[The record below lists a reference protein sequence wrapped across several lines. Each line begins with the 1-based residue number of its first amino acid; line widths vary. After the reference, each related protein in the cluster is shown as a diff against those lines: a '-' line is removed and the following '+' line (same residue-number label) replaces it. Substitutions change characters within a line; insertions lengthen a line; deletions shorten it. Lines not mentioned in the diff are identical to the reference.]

1 MKHKHLYTF
10 LLSGLLMLGG
20 FDAMAQSTSMTD
32 QQVLDYVVTAL
43 KAGKDQRTIAL
54 ELARRG
60 VTEEQAYRVKKLYEE
75 SAAEGTLDAESSDAS
90 SKKTSRRRVSY
101 ADESTYVGNDYD
113 IEGSSSSRSR
123 TSSRRTRTGSS
134 TYRSTTSRSATTRNT
149 RAQNR
154 IGSSSTTSRMTTG
167 TTGSNTTGI
176 NTYNGGYVNAGTNT
190 GNRIT
195 TTDELDSQTG
205 DQLAETFW
213 GEEDMM
219 MLPPE
224 EEELPVFGRNIFDS
238 EELTFEPSMNLATP
252 KNYVLGAGDEVIID
266 IWGDNETTIREEIS
280 PDGTINVESLGI
292 VSLSGKTIAEA
303 KRYLRRQL
311 ARIYAGIDQA
321 DGVNDMELSLGQTR
335 TIQVHVMG
343 EVKYPGSFS
352 LSAFATVFHAL
363 YSAGGVSDIGSL
375 RKIMLNRG
383 GRTVATL
390 DVYDFIM
397 NGKSKGDVTLEEGD
411 VIVVPAYEQLVEL
424 TGTVKRPMRYEMKNG
439 ETVKDLFAYAGG
451 LSNKAYT
458 RSIRIQRQNGNENEI
473 CTVRK
478 DQFGTFPTMD
488 GDAIEIEP
496 ILERYTNKLEIKGAV
511 YRPGLYQLGAVNTV
525 KQLIVAADGLTGDA
539 FTNRAVLQRENEDLT
554 RSIVSVDVKDIM
566 NGTVS
571 DIVLQKNDILYIP
584 SHYDLNDMGTVTIH
598 GEVARPGDY
607 MYAKNMTIEDLII
620 QAGGLLESASTQ
632 RVDVSRRLKDPK
644 SEEESARVSETFRF
658 AIKDGFIIEG
668 DPTFTLSPY
677 DEVYIRQSPIY
688 RKQTNVMVTGEVL
701 FPGEYALTHKSQ
713 RLSEII
719 EQAGGV
725 TSFGFVKG
733 ARLTRL
739 MNEEEKERQKSVIKM
754 SRNSKDSISEAML
767 DISNTY
773 SVGIDLEKALKHPG
787 TEADVVLREGDII
800 EVPEYTNTVKISGA
814 VMHPNTVSYVDNKS
828 VDYYIEQAGGFGNRA
843 KKRRAYVVCMNGQV
857 KRARR
862 HSKNAVEPGCE
873 LIIPMKEES
882 NWNVQQTMSVATASA
897 SLATMVASIA
907 NILK

>member
-1 MKHKHLYTF
+1 MKYRRLYT
-10 LLSGLLMLGG
+10 LLLGGLLMLGG
-20 FDAMAQSTSMTD
+20 LDVLAQGSTMTD

-75 SAAEGTLDAESSDAS
+75 SSEAGTLGANEAAS
-90 SKKTSRRRVSY
+90 TKQTSRRRVSY
-101 ADESTYVGNDYD
+101 SDESTYMGRDFDFEGNAN
-113 IEGSSSSRSR
+113 SRSR
-123 TSSRRTRTGSS
+123 TSTRRSGTSTSTTRTSS
-134 TYRSTTSRSATTRNT
+134 SRST

-154 IGSSSTTSRMTTG
+154 VGSRSTTNRSTSTTG
-167 TTGSNTTGI
+167 VTGATTYDGGFVNTGR
-176 NTYNGGYVNAGTNT
+176 NT
-190 GNRIT
+190 GNRLT
-195 TTDELDSQTG
+195 TAEELESQTG

-213 GEEDMM
+213 GEDEM
-219 MLPPE
+219 MLPVE

-266 IWGDNETTIREEIS
+266 IWGDNAATIREEIS
-280 PDGTINVESLGI
+280 PDGTISIESLGL
-292 VSLSGKTIAEA
+292 VNLSGKTISEA

-311 ARIYAGIDQA
+311 SRIYAGLDQA
-321 DGVNDMELSLGQTR
+321 DGVNDMELSLGQSR

-343 EVKYPGSFS
+343 EVKYPGSYS

-383 GRTVATL
+383 GRNVAVL

-397 NGKSKGDVTLEEGD
+397 NGRSKGDVTLEEGD

-424 TGTVKRPMRYEMKNG
+424 TGTVKRSMRYEMKNG

-496 ILERYTNKLEIKGAV
+496 ILERYSNRIEIKGAV
-511 YRPGLYQLGAVNTV
+511 YRPGPYQLGTINTV
-525 KQLIVAADGLTGDA
+525 KQLIIAADGLTGDA

-554 RSIVSVDVKDIM
+554 RSVLSVDVKDIM
-566 NGTVS
+566 NGTIS

-607 MYAKNMTIEDLII
+607 LYAKNMTIEDLII

-644 SEEESARVSETFRF
+644 SEAESARVSETFRF
-658 AIKDGFIIEG
+658 AIKDGFIIDG

-677 DEVYIRQSPIY
+677 DEVYIRQSPVY

-733 ARLTRL
+733 ARLTRM
-739 MNEEEKERQKSVIKM
+739 MNDEEKERQKSVKM
-754 SRNSKDSISEAML
+754 SQNSKDSISEAML

-773 SVGIDLEKALKHPG
+773 SVGIDLEKAIKNPG
-787 TEADVVLREGDII
+787 SQADVVLREGDII

-814 VMHPNTVSYVDNKS
+814 VMHPNTVSYVDNKP
-828 VDYYIEQAGGFGNRA
+828 VKYYIEQAGGFGNRA

-862 HSKNAVEPGCE
+862 NSTHAVEPGCE
-873 LIIPMKEES
+873 LIIPMKEQS
-882 NWNVQQTMSVATASA
+882 NWNIQQTMSVATASA

>member
-1 MKHKHLYTF
+1 MKYRRLYT
-10 LLSGLLMLGG
+10 LLLGGLLMLGG
-20 FDAMAQSTSMTD
+20 LDVLAQGSTMTD

-75 SAAEGTLDAESSDAS
+75 SSEAGTLGTNEAATT
-90 SKKTSRRRVSY
+90 KQTSRRRVSY
-101 ADESTYVGNDYD
+101 TDESTYMGRDFDFEGNAN
-113 IEGSSSSRSR
+113 SRSR
-123 TSSRRTRTGSS
+123 TSTRRSGTSTSTNRTS
-134 TYRSTTSRSATTRNT
+134 TSRST

-154 IGSSSTTSRMTTG
+154 VGSRSTNNRTSTTTG
-167 TTGSNTTGI
+167 VTGAS
-176 NTYNGGYVNAGTNT
+176 TYDGGYVNTGRNT
-190 GNRIT
+190 GNRLT
-195 TTDELDSQTG
+195 TTEELESQTG

-213 GEEDMM
+213 GEEEM
-219 MLPPE
+219 MLPIEE

-266 IWGDNETTIREEIS
+266 IWGDNAATIREEIS
-280 PDGTINVESLGI
+280 PDGTISIESLGL
-292 VSLSGKTIAEA
+292 VNLSGKTISEA

-311 ARIYAGIDQA
+311 SRIYAGLDQA
-321 DGVNDMELSLGQTR
+321 DGVNDMELSLGQSR

-343 EVKYPGSFS
+343 EVKYPGSYS

-363 YSAGGVSDIGSL
+363 YSAGGVSNIGSL

-383 GRTVATL
+383 GRNVAVL

-397 NGKSKGDVTLEEGD
+397 NGRSKGDVTLEEGD

-496 ILERYTNKLEIKGAV
+496 ILERYSNRVEIKGAV
-511 YRPGLYQLGAVNTV
+511 YRPGPYQLGAINTV
-525 KQLIVAADGLTGDA
+525 KQLIIAADGLTGDA

-554 RSIVSVDVKDIM
+554 RSVLSVDVKDIM
-566 NGTVS
+566 NGTIS

-607 MYAKNMTIEDLII
+607 LYAKNMTIEDLII

-644 SEEESARVSETFRF
+644 SEAETARVSETFRF
-658 AIKDGFIIEG
+658 AIKDGFIIDG

-677 DEVYIRQSPIY
+677 DEVYIRQSPVY

-719 EQAGGV
+719 EQAGGI

-733 ARLTRL
+733 ARLTRM
-739 MNEEEKERQKSVIKM
+739 MNDEEKERQKSVIKM
-754 SRNSKDSISEAML
+754 SQNSKDSISEAML

-773 SVGIDLEKALKHPG
+773 SVGIDLEKAIKNPG
-787 TEADVVLREGDII
+787 SQADVVLREGDII

-814 VMHPNTVSYVDNKS
+814 VMHPNTVSYVDKKP
-828 VDYYIEQAGGFGNRA
+828 VKYYIEQAGGFGNRA

-862 HSKNAVEPGCE
+862 NSTHAVEPGCE
-873 LIIPMKEES
+873 LIIPMKEQS

>member
-1 MKHKHLYTF
+1 
-10 LLSGLLMLGG
+10 MLGG
-20 FDAMAQSTSMTD
+20 FNAMAQGSSMTD

-75 SAAEGTLDAESSDAS
+75 SAAEGTLGNNDGESS

-101 ADESTYVGNDYD
+101 ADESTYVGNDFD

-123 TSSRRTRTGSS
+123 TSSRRSRTG
-134 TYRSTTSRSATTRNT
+134 TTSRSTSSRNS

-154 IGSSSTTSRMTTG
+154 IGNSSTSSRSTTG
-167 TTGSNTTGI
+167 AAGMGSTGATT
-176 NTYNGGYVNAGTNT
+176 YEGGYVNTGRNS
-190 GNRIT
+190 GNRLT
-195 TTDELDSQTG
+195 TSEELESQTG

-219 MLPPE
+219 MPTE
-224 EEELPVFGRNIFDS
+224 DEELPVFGRNIFDS

-280 PDGTINVESLGI
+280 PDGTINIESLGI
-292 VSLSGKTIAEA
+292 VSLSGKTISEA

-321 DGVNDMELSLGQTR
+321 DGVNDMELSLGQSR

-375 RKIMLNRG
+375 RKIMLNRSG
-383 GRTVATL
+383 HTVATL
-390 DVYDFIM
+390 DVYEFIM
-397 NGKSKGDVTLEEGD
+397 HGRSKGDVTLEEGD

-511 YRPGLYQLGAVNTV
+511 YRPGMYQLGAVNTV
-525 KQLIVAADGLTGDA
+525 KQLIIAADGLTGDA

-566 NGTVS
+566 NGTIS

-644 SEEESARVSETFRF
+644 SEEESARVSECFRF
-658 AIKDGFIIEG
+658 SIKDGFIIEG
-668 DPTFTLSPY
+668 DPSFTLSPY

-688 RKQTNVMVTGEVL
+688 RKQTNVMITGEVL

-719 EQAGGV
+719 NQAGGV

-733 ARLTRL
+733 ARLTRM

-814 VMHPNTVSYVDNKS
+814 VMHPNTVSYVANKPVS
-828 VDYYIEQAGGFGNRA
+828 YYIEQAGGFGNRA

-873 LIIPMKEES
+873 LIIPMKDES
-882 NWNVQQTMSVATASA
+882 NWNIQQTMSVATASA

>member
-1 MKHKHLYTF
+1 MKYRRLYT
-10 LLSGLLMLGG
+10 LLLGGLLMLGG
-20 FDAMAQSTSMTD
+20 LDVLAQGSTMTD

-60 VTEEQAYRVKKLYEE
+60 VTEEQAYRVKRLYEE
-75 SAAEGTLDAESSDAS
+75 SSEAGTLGANEAAS
-90 SKKTSRRRVSY
+90 TKQTSRRRVSY
-101 ADESTYVGNDYD
+101 SDESTYMGRDFDFEGNAN
-113 IEGSSSSRSR
+113 SRSR
-123 TSSRRTRTGSS
+123 TSTRRSGTSTSTTRTS
-134 TYRSTTSRSATTRNT
+134 TSRST

-154 IGSSSTTSRMTTG
+154 VGSRTTTSRSSSTSGVTG
-167 TTGSNTTGI
+167 AATYDGGFVNTGR
-176 NTYNGGYVNAGTNT
+176 NT
-190 GNRIT
+190 GNRLT
-195 TTDELDSQTG
+195 TTEELESQTG

-213 GEEDMM
+213 GEDEM
-219 MLPPE
+219 MLPVE

-266 IWGDNETTIREEIS
+266 IWGDNATTIREEIS
-280 PDGTINVESLGI
+280 PDGTISIESLGL
-292 VSLSGKTIAEA
+292 VNLSGKTISEA

-311 ARIYAGIDQA
+311 SRIYAGLDQA
-321 DGVNDMELSLGQTR
+321 DGVNDMELSLGQSR

-343 EVKYPGSFS
+343 EVKYPGSYS

-383 GRTVATL
+383 GHNVAVL

-397 NGKSKGDVTLEEGD
+397 NGRSKGDVTLEEGD

-496 ILERYTNKLEIKGAV
+496 ILERYSNRIEIKGAV
-511 YRPGLYQLGAVNTV
+511 YRPGPYQLGTINTV
-525 KQLIVAADGLTGDA
+525 KQLIIAADGLTGDA

-554 RSIVSVDVKDIM
+554 RSVLSVDVKDIM
-566 NGTVS
+566 DGTIS

-607 MYAKNMTIEDLII
+607 LYAKNMTIEDLII

-644 SEEESARVSETFRF
+644 SEAESARVSETFRF
-658 AIKDGFIIEG
+658 AIKDGFIIDG

-677 DEVYIRQSPIY
+677 DEVYIRQSPVY

-733 ARLTRL
+733 ARLTRM

-787 TEADVVLREGDII
+787 SQADVVLREGDII

-814 VMHPNTVSYVDNKS
+814 VMHPNTVSYVENKP
-828 VDYYIEQAGGFGNRA
+828 VKYYIEQAGGFGNRA

-862 HSKNAVEPGCE
+862 NSRNAVEPGCE
-873 LIIPMKEES
+873 LVIPMKDQS
-882 NWNVQQTMSVATASA
+882 TWNVQQTMSLATASA

>member
-1 MKHKHLYTF
+1 MKYRRLYT
-10 LLSGLLMLGG
+10 LLLGGLLMLGG
-20 FDAMAQSTSMTD
+20 LDVLAQGSTMTD

-60 VTEEQAYRVKKLYEE
+60 VTEEQAYRVKRLYEE
-75 SAAEGTLDAESSDAS
+75 SSEAGTLGANEAAS
-90 SKKTSRRRVSY
+90 TKQTSRRRVSY
-101 ADESTYVGNDYD
+101 SDESTYMGRDFDFEGNAN
-113 IEGSSSSRSR
+113 SRSR
-123 TSSRRTRTGSS
+123 TSTRRSGTSTSTTRTSS
-134 TYRSTTSRSATTRNT
+134 SRST

-154 IGSSSTTSRMTTG
+154 VGSRSTTNRSTSTTG
-167 TTGSNTTGI
+167 VTGAATYDGGFVNTGR
-176 NTYNGGYVNAGTNT
+176 NT
-190 GNRIT
+190 GNRLT
-195 TTDELDSQTG
+195 TTEELESQTG

-213 GEEDMM
+213 GEDEM
-219 MLPPE
+219 MLPVE

-266 IWGDNETTIREEIS
+266 IWGDNAATIREEIS
-280 PDGTINVESLGI
+280 PDGTISIESLGL
-292 VSLSGKTIAEA
+292 VNLSGKTISEA

-311 ARIYAGIDQA
+311 SRIYAGLDQA
-321 DGVNDMELSLGQTR
+321 DGVNDMELSLGQSR

-343 EVKYPGSFS
+343 EVKYPGSYS

-383 GRTVATL
+383 GHNVAVL

-397 NGKSKGDVTLEEGD
+397 NGRSKGDVTLEEGD

-496 ILERYTNKLEIKGAV
+496 ILERYSNRVEIKGAV
-511 YRPGLYQLGAVNTV
+511 YRPGPYQLGTINTV
-525 KQLIVAADGLTGDA
+525 KQLIIAADGLTGDA

-554 RSIVSVDVKDIM
+554 RSVLSVDVKDIM
-566 NGTVS
+566 NGTIS

-607 MYAKNMTIEDLII
+607 LYAKNMTIEDLII

-644 SEEESARVSETFRF
+644 SEAESARVSETFRF
-658 AIKDGFIIEG
+658 AIKDGFIIDG

-677 DEVYIRQSPIY
+677 DEVYIRQSPVY

-733 ARLTRL
+733 ARLTRM

-754 SRNSKDSISEAML
+754 SQNSKDSISEAML

-773 SVGIDLEKALKHPG
+773 SVGIDLEKAIKNPG
-787 TEADVVLREGDII
+787 SQADVVLREGDII

-814 VMHPNTVSYVDNKS
+814 VMHPNTVSYVDNKP
-828 VDYYIEQAGGFGNRA
+828 VKYYIEQAGGFGNRA

-862 HSKNAVEPGCE
+862 NSTHAVEPGCE
-873 LIIPMKEES
+873 LIIPMKEQS
-882 NWNVQQTMSVATASA
+882 NWNIQQTMSVATASA

>member
-1 MKHKHLYTF
+1 
-10 LLSGLLMLGG
+10 MLGG
-20 FDAMAQSTSMTD
+20 LDVLAQGSTMTD
-32 QQVLDYVVTAL
+32 QQVLDYVVTSL

-60 VTEEQAYRVKKLYEE
+60 VTEEQAYRVKRLYEE
-75 SAAEGTLDAESSDAS
+75 SSEAGTLGASEAS
-90 SKKTSRRRVSY
+90 STKQTSRRRVSY
-101 ADESTYVGNDYD
+101 SDESTYMGRDFDFNGNAN
-113 IEGSSSSRSR
+113 SRSR
-123 TSSRRTRTGSS
+123 TSAKQGASGTAATRG
-134 TYRSTTSRSATTRNT
+134 SATRSS

-154 IGSSSTTSRMTTG
+154 IGTRATSGKSATG
-167 TTGSNTTGI
+167 TGATEATT
-176 NTYNGGYVNAGTNT
+176 YDGGYVNTGRNT
-190 GNRIT
+190 GNRLT
-195 TTDELDSQTG
+195 TTEELESQTG

-213 GEEDMM
+213 GEDVMMQPIED
-219 MLPPE
+219 
-224 EEELPVFGRNIFDS
+224 EELPVFGRNIFDS

-266 IWGDNETTIREEIS
+266 IWGDNAATIREEIS
-280 PDGTINVESLGI
+280 PDGTISVENLGL
-292 VSLSGKTIAEA
+292 VNLSGKTITEA
-303 KRYLRRQL
+303 KRYLRHQL
-311 ARIYAGIDQA
+311 SRIYAGLDQP

-343 EVKYPGSFS
+343 EVKYPGSYS

-375 RKIMLNRG
+375 RKIMLNRNG
-383 GRTVATL
+383 HNVATL

-397 NGKSKGDVTLEEGD
+397 HGRSKGDVTLDEGD

-458 RSIRIQRQNGNENEI
+458 RSIRILRQNGNENEI

-496 ILERYTNKLEIKGAV
+496 ILERYTNRIEIKGAV

-525 KQLIVAADGLTGDA
+525 KQLIIAADGLTGDA

-571 DIVLQKNDILYIP
+571 DIALQKNDVLYIP

-607 MYAKNMTIEDLII
+607 LYARNMTIEDLII

-644 SEEESARVSETFRF
+644 SEAESARVSETFRF
-658 AIKDGFIIEG
+658 AIKDGFIIDG

-677 DEVYIRQSPIY
+677 DEVYIRQSPVY
-688 RKQTNVMVTGEVL
+688 RKQTNVMITGEVL

-725 TSFGFVKG
+725 TSFGFIKG
-733 ARLTRL
+733 ARLTRI
-739 MNEEEKERQKSVIKM
+739 MNDEEKERQKSVIKM
-754 SRNSKDSISEAML
+754 SRNTKDSISEAML

-787 TEADVVLREGDII
+787 SQADVVLRKGDII

-814 VMHPNTVSYVDNKS
+814 VMHPNTVSYVDNKP
-828 VDYYIEQAGGFGNRA
+828 VKYYIEQAGGFGNRA

-862 HSKNAVEPGCE
+862 NSRNAVEPGCE
-873 LIIPMKEES
+873 LVIPMKDQS
-882 NWNVQQTMSVATASA
+882 TWNVQQTMSLATASA

>member
-1 MKHKHLYTF
+1 M
-10 LLSGLLMLGG
+10 MLCG
-20 FDAMAQSTSMTD
+20 FVAQAQSSMTD

-43 KAGKDQRTIAL
+43 KAGKDQRSIAL

-75 SAAEGTLDAESSDAS
+75 ANQSGTMKAGDAS
-90 SKKTSRRRVSY
+90 ANSKQTTRRRVSY
-101 ADESTYVGNDYD
+101 ADESTYVGNDFN
-113 IEGSSSSRSR
+113 IESSANSRSR
-123 TSSRRTRTGSS
+123 STARRAGANSSQSRMAGS
-134 TYRSTTSRSATTRNT
+134 TSRSN

-154 IGSSSTTSRMTTG
+154 IGNSRNGRDANSSLA
-167 TTGSNTTGI
+167 GSNT
-176 NTYNGGYVNAGTNT
+176 YDGGYVNTGHNT
-190 GNRIT
+190 GNRLIT
-195 TTDELDSQTG
+195 TEELESQSS

-213 GEEDMM
+213 GEDELMM
-219 MLPPE
+219 QPMDD
-224 EEELPVFGRNIFDS
+224 EELPVFGRNIFDS

-266 IWGDNETTIREEIS
+266 IWGDNEATIRQEIS
-280 PDGTINVESLGI
+280 PDGTISIESLGL
-292 VSLSGKTIAEA
+292 VTLSGKTIAEA
-303 KRYLRRQL
+303 KRYLRHQL

-343 EVKYPGSFS
+343 EVKYPGSYS

-375 RKIMLNRG
+375 RKIMLNRNG
-383 GRTVATL
+383 HNVATL

-397 NGKSKGDVTLEEGD
+397 HGRSKGDVTLDEGD

-458 RSIRIQRQNGNENEI
+458 RSIRIHRQNGNENEI

-478 DQFGTFPTMD
+478 DQFDTTPTMD

-496 ILERYTNKLEIKGAV
+496 ILERYTNRIEVKGAV
-511 YRPGLYQLGAVNTV
+511 YRPGMYQLGAINTV
-525 KQLIVAADGLTGDA
+525 KQLIIAADGLTGDA
-539 FTNRAVLQRENEDLT
+539 FTNRAVLQRENQDLS
-554 RSIVSVDVKDIM
+554 RSVLSVDVKDIM
-566 NGTVS
+566 DGTIS
-571 DIVLQKNDILYIP
+571 DIVLQNNDILYIP
-584 SHYDLNDMGTVTIH
+584 SHFDLNDMGTVTIH

-620 QAGGLLESASTQ
+620 QAGGLLESATTQ

-658 AIKDGFIIEG
+658 QIKDGFIIEG

-688 RKQTNVMVTGEVL
+688 RKQTNVSVRGEVL

-713 RLSEII
+713 RISEII
-719 EQAGGV
+719 EQAGGI
-725 TSFGFVKG
+725 TSFGFTKG
-733 ARLTRL
+733 ARLTRT

-754 SRNSKDSISEAML
+754 SHNSKDSISEAML
-767 DISNTY
+767 DLSNTY
-773 SVGIDLEKALKHPG
+773 SVGIDLEKALKNPG
-787 TEADVVLREGDII
+787 SQADIVLREGDVI

-814 VMHPNTVSYVDNKS
+814 VMHPNTVSYVENKP
-828 VDYYIEQAGGFGNRA
+828 VKYYIEQAGGFGNRA

-862 HSKNAVEPGCE
+862 NSRNAVEPGCE
-873 LIIPMKEES
+873 LIIPMKDQS
-882 NWNVQQTMSVATASA
+882 QWNVQQTMSLATASA

>member
-1 MKHKHLYTF
+1 
-10 LLSGLLMLGG
+10 
-20 FDAMAQSTSMTD
+20 MTD

-60 VTEEQAYRVKKLYEE
+60 VTEEQAYRVKRLYEE
-75 SAAEGTLDAESSDAS
+75 SSEAGTLGANEAAS
-90 SKKTSRRRVSY
+90 TKQTSRRRVSY
-101 ADESTYVGNDYD
+101 SDESTYMGRDFDFEGNAN
-113 IEGSSSSRSR
+113 SRSR
-123 TSSRRTRTGSS
+123 TSTRRSGTSTSTTRTS
-134 TYRSTTSRSATTRNT
+134 TSRST

-154 IGSSSTTSRMTTG
+154 VGSRSTTNRSTSTTGVTG
-167 TTGSNTTGI
+167 TTTYDGGFVNTGR
-176 NTYNGGYVNAGTNT
+176 NT
-190 GNRIT
+190 GNRLT
-195 TTDELDSQTG
+195 TAEELESQTG

-213 GEEDMM
+213 GEDEM
-219 MLPPE
+219 MLPVE

-266 IWGDNETTIREEIS
+266 IWGDNAATIREEIS
-280 PDGTINVESLGI
+280 PDGTINIESLGL
-292 VSLSGKTIAEA
+292 VNLSGKTISEA

-311 ARIYAGIDQA
+311 SRIYAGLDQA
-321 DGVNDMELSLGQTR
+321 DGVNDMELSLGQSR

-343 EVKYPGSFS
+343 EVKYPGSYS

-383 GRTVATL
+383 GHNVAVL

-397 NGKSKGDVTLEEGD
+397 NGRSKGDVTLEEGD

-496 ILERYTNKLEIKGAV
+496 ILERYSNRVEIKGAV
-511 YRPGLYQLGAVNTV
+511 YRPGPYQLGAINTV
-525 KQLIVAADGLTGDA
+525 KQLIIAADGLTGDA

-554 RSIVSVDVKDIM
+554 RSVLSVDVKDIM
-566 NGTVS
+566 NGTIS

-607 MYAKNMTIEDLII
+607 LYAKNMTIEDLII

-644 SEEESARVSETFRF
+644 SEAESARVSETFRF
-658 AIKDGFIIEG
+658 AIKDGFIIDG

-677 DEVYIRQSPIY
+677 DEVYIRQSPVY

-733 ARLTRL
+733 ARLTRM
-739 MNEEEKERQKSVIKM
+739 MNDEEKERQKSVIKM
-754 SRNSKDSISEAML
+754 SQNSKDSISEAML
-767 DISNTY
+767 DISKRPSRILVHKPMWFCAKVT
-773 SVGIDLEKALKHPG
+773 SLKC
-787 TEADVVLREGDII
+787 L
-800 EVPEYTNTVKISGA
+800 N
-814 VMHPNTVSYVDNKS
+814 
-828 VDYYIEQAGGFGNRA
+828 
-843 KKRRAYVVCMNGQV
+843 
-857 KRARR
+857 
-862 HSKNAVEPGCE
+862 
-873 LIIPMKEES
+873 IP
-882 NWNVQQTMSVATASA
+882 
-897 SLATMVASIA
+897 IR
-907 NILK
+907 

>member
-1 MKHKHLYTF
+1 
-10 LLSGLLMLGG
+10 MLGG
-20 FDAMAQSTSMTD
+20 LDVLAQGSTMTD

-75 SAAEGTLDAESSDAS
+75 SSEAGTLGSNEAATT
-90 SKKTSRRRVSY
+90 KQTSRRRVSY
-101 ADESTYVGNDYD
+101 SDESTYMGRDFD
-113 IEGSSSSRSR
+113 FEGSANSRSR
-123 TSSRRTRTGSS
+123 TSTRRSSTGTTSTRT
-134 TYRSTTSRSATTRNT
+134 STTRST

-154 IGSSSTTSRMTTG
+154 VGSRTSTTSKTSSTTGSTG
-167 TTGSNTTGI
+167 TT
-176 NTYNGGYVNAGTNT
+176 TYDGGYVNTGRNT
-190 GNRIT
+190 GNRLT
-195 TTDELDSQTG
+195 TTEELDSRTG

-213 GEEDMM
+213 GEEEM
-219 MLPPE
+219 MLPIEEE

-252 KNYVLGAGDEVIID
+252 RNYVLGAGDEVIID
-266 IWGDNETTIREEIS
+266 IWGDNAATIREEIS
-280 PDGTINVESLGI
+280 PDGTINIESLGL
-292 VSLSGKTIAEA
+292 VNLSGKTISEA

-311 ARIYAGIDQA
+311 SRIYAGLDQA
-321 DGVNDMELSLGQTR
+321 DGVNDMELSLGQSR

-343 EVKYPGSFS
+343 EVKYPGSYT

-383 GRTVATL
+383 GHNVAVL

-397 NGKSKGDVTLEEGD
+397 NGRSKGDVTLEEGD

-496 ILERYTNKLEIKGAV
+496 ILERYSNRIEIKGAV
-511 YRPGLYQLGAVNTV
+511 YRPGSYQLGAINTI
-525 KQLIVAADGLTGDA
+525 KQLIIAADGLTGDA

-554 RSIVSVDVKDIM
+554 RSVLSVDVKDIM
-566 NGTVS
+566 NGTIS

-607 MYAKNMTIEDLII
+607 LYAKNMTIEDLII

-644 SEEESARVSETFRF
+644 SEAESARVSETFRF
-658 AIKDGFIIEG
+658 AIKDGFIIDG

-677 DEVYIRQSPIY
+677 DEVYIRQSPVY

-733 ARLTRL
+733 ARLTRM

-754 SRNSKDSISEAML
+754 SQNSKDSISEAML

-773 SVGIDLEKALKHPG
+773 SVGIDLEKAIKNPG
-787 TEADVVLREGDII
+787 SQADVVLREGDII

-814 VMHPNTVSYVDNKS
+814 VMHPNTVSYVDNKP
-828 VDYYIEQAGGFGNRA
+828 VKYYIEQAGGFGNRA

-862 HSKNAVEPGCE
+862 NSTHAVEPGCE
-873 LIIPMKEES
+873 LIIPMKEQS
-882 NWNVQQTMSVATASA
+882 NWNIQQTMSVATASA

-907 NILK
+907 NILKK

>member
-1 MKHKHLYTF
+1 MKHKHLYTL

-20 FDAMAQSTSMTD
+20 FNAMAQGSSMTD

-75 SAAEGTLDAESSDAS
+75 SAAEGTLGNNDGESS

-101 ADESTYVGNDYD
+101 ADESTYVGNDFD

-123 TSSRRTRTGSS
+123 TSSRRSRTG
-134 TYRSTTSRSATTRNT
+134 TTSRSTSSRNS

-154 IGSSSTTSRMTTG
+154 IGNSSTSSRSTTG
-167 TTGSNTTGI
+167 AAGMGSTGATT
-176 NTYNGGYVNAGTNT
+176 YEGGYVNTGRNS
-190 GNRIT
+190 GNRLT
-195 TTDELDSQTG
+195 TSEELESQTG

-219 MLPPE
+219 MPTE
-224 EEELPVFGRNIFDS
+224 DEELPVFGRNIFDS

-280 PDGTINVESLGI
+280 PDGTINIESLGI
-292 VSLSGKTIAEA
+292 VSLSGKTISEA

-321 DGVNDMELSLGQTR
+321 DGVNDMELSLGQSR

-375 RKIMLNRG
+375 RKIMLNRSG
-383 GRTVATL
+383 HTVATL
-390 DVYDFIM
+390 DVYEFIM
-397 NGKSKGDVTLEEGD
+397 HGRSKGDVTLEEGD

-511 YRPGLYQLGAVNTV
+511 YRPGMYQLGAVNTV
-525 KQLIVAADGLTGDA
+525 KQLIIAADGLTGDA

-566 NGTVS
+566 NGTIS

-644 SEEESARVSETFRF
+644 SEEESARVSECFRF
-658 AIKDGFIIEG
+658 SIKDGFIIEG
-668 DPTFTLSPY
+668 DPSFTLSPY

-688 RKQTNVMVTGEVL
+688 RKQTNVMITGEVL

-719 EQAGGV
+719 NQAGGV

-733 ARLTRL
+733 ARLTRM

-814 VMHPNTVSYVDNKS
+814 VMHPNTVSYVANKPVS
-828 VDYYIEQAGGFGNRA
+828 YYIEQAGGFGNRA

-873 LIIPMKEES
+873 LIIPMKDES
-882 NWNVQQTMSVATASA
+882 NWNIQQTMSVATASA

>member
-1 MKHKHLYTF
+1 MKHKRLYT
-10 LLSGLLMLGG
+10 LLLGGLLMLGG
-20 FDAMAQSTSMTD
+20 LDVMAQGSTMTD

-60 VTEEQAYRVKKLYEE
+60 VTEEQAYRVKRLYEE
-75 SAAEGTLDAESSDAS
+75 SNENGTMGASEAAS
-90 SKKTSRRRVSY
+90 SRQTSRRRVSY
-101 ADESTYVGNDYD
+101 SDESTYLGRDFDFEGNADRR
-113 IEGSSSSRSR
+113 SRSAAGRSGTGATTSR
-123 TSSRRTRTGSS
+123 TSTSRTTRT
-134 TYRSTTSRSATTRNT
+134 
-149 RAQNR
+149 QNR
-154 IGSSSTTSRMTTG
+154 IGSRSTSNRASSAIGETG
-167 TTGSNTTGI
+167 AS
-176 NTYNGGYVNAGTNT
+176 TYDGGYINAGRNT
-190 GNRIT
+190 GNRL
-195 TTDELDSQTG
+195 TTDKELESQAG
-205 DQLAETFW
+205 EQLAETFW
-213 GEEDMM
+213 GEDV
-219 MLPPE
+219 MLPIE

-266 IWGDNETTIREEIS
+266 IWGDNAATIREEIS
-280 PDGTINVESLGI
+280 PDGTISIENLGL
-292 VSLSGKTIAEA
+292 VNLSGKTISEA
-303 KRYLRRQL
+303 KRYLRHQL
-311 ARIYAGIDQA
+311 SRIYAGLDQA
-321 DGVNDMELSLGQTR
+321 DGVNDMELSLGQSR

-343 EVKYPGSFS
+343 EVKYPGSYS

-383 GRTVATL
+383 GRNVAVL

-397 NGKSKGDVTLEEGD
+397 NGRSKGDVTLEEGD

-439 ETVKDLFAYAGG
+439 ETVKDLFSYAGG

-473 CTVRK
+473 CTIRK
-478 DQFGTFPTMD
+478 DEFGTFPTMD

-496 ILERYTNKLEIKGAV
+496 ILERYSNRIEIKGAV
-511 YRPGLYQLGAVNTV
+511 YRPGSYQLGAINTV
-525 KQLIVAADGLTGDA
+525 KQLIIAADGLTGDA

-554 RSIVSVDVKDIM
+554 RSVLSVDVKDIM
-566 NGTVS
+566 DGTIS

-607 MYAKNMTIEDLII
+607 LYAYNMTIEDLII
-620 QAGGLLESASTQ
+620 QAGGLLESATTQ
-632 RVDVSRRLKDPK
+632 RVDVSRRIKDPK
-644 SEEESARVSETFRF
+644 SEAETSRVSETFRF
-658 AIKDGFIIEG
+658 AIKDGFIIDG

-677 DEVYIRQSPIY
+677 DEVYIRQSPVY

-719 EQAGGV
+719 EQAGGI

-739 MNEEEKERQKSVIKM
+739 MNDEEKERQKSVIKM

-773 SVGIDLEKALKHPG
+773 SVGIDLEKALKNPG
-787 TEADVVLREGDII
+787 SQADVVLREGDII

-814 VMHPNTVSYVDNKS
+814 VMYPNTVSFVDDKP
-828 VDYYIEQAGGFGNRA
+828 VKYYIEQAGGFGNRA

-862 HSKNAVEPGCE
+862 NSNHAVEPGCE
-873 LIIPMKEES
+873 LIVPMKDQS
-882 NWNVQQTMSVATASA
+882 NWNIQQTMSVATTSA

>member
-1 MKHKHLYTF
+1 
-10 LLSGLLMLGG
+10 MLGG
-20 FDAMAQSTSMTD
+20 LDVLAQGSTMTD

-75 SAAEGTLDAESSDAS
+75 SSEAGTLGSNEATAT
-90 SKKTSRRRVSY
+90 KQTSRRRVSY
-101 ADESTYVGNDYD
+101 SDESTYMGRDFDFEGNAN
-113 IEGSSSSRSR
+113 SRSR
-123 TSSRRTRTGSS
+123 TSTRRSGTGTTSTRT
-134 TYRSTTSRSATTRNT
+134 STTRST

-154 IGSSSTTSRMTTG
+154 VGSRTSTTGKTSSTTGSTG
-167 TTGSNTTGI
+167 TT
-176 NTYNGGYVNAGTNT
+176 TYDGGYVNTGRNT
-190 GNRIT
+190 GNRLT
-195 TTDELDSQTG
+195 TTEELDSRTG

-213 GEEDMM
+213 GEEEM
-219 MLPPE
+219 MLPIEEE

-252 KNYVLGAGDEVIID
+252 RNYVLGAGDEVIID
-266 IWGDNETTIREEIS
+266 IWGDNAATIREEIS
-280 PDGTINVESLGI
+280 PDGTINIESLGL
-292 VSLSGKTIAEA
+292 VNLSGKTISEA

-311 ARIYAGIDQA
+311 SRIYAGLDQA
-321 DGVNDMELSLGQTR
+321 DGVNDMELSLGQSR

-343 EVKYPGSFS
+343 EVKYPGSYS

-383 GRTVATL
+383 GHNVAVL

-397 NGKSKGDVTLEEGD
+397 NGRSKGDVTLEEGD

-439 ETVKDLFAYAGG
+439 ETVKELFAYAGG

-496 ILERYTNKLEIKGAV
+496 ILERYSNRIEIKGAV
-511 YRPGLYQLGAVNTV
+511 YRPGPYQLGAINTV
-525 KQLIVAADGLTGDA
+525 KQLIIAADGLTGDA

-554 RSIVSVDVKDIM
+554 RSVLSVDVKDIM

-607 MYAKNMTIEDLII
+607 LYAKNMTIEDLII

-644 SEEESARVSETFRF
+644 SEAESARVSETFRF
-658 AIKDGFIIEG
+658 AIKDGFIIDG

-677 DEVYIRQSPIY
+677 DEVYIRQSPVY
-688 RKQTNVMVTGEVL
+688 RKQTNVMITGEVL

-719 EQAGGV
+719 EQAGGI

-733 ARLTRL
+733 ARLTRM
-739 MNEEEKERQKSVIKM
+739 MNDEEKERQKSVIKM
-754 SRNSKDSISEAML
+754 SQNSKDSISEAML

-773 SVGIDLEKALKHPG
+773 SVGIDLEKAIKNPG
-787 TEADVVLREGDII
+787 SQADVVLREGDII

-814 VMHPNTVSYVDNKS
+814 VMHPNTVSYVDKKP
-828 VDYYIEQAGGFGNRA
+828 VKYYIEQAGGFGNRA

-862 HSKNAVEPGCE
+862 NSTHAVEPGCE
-873 LIIPMKEES
+873 LIIPMKEQS

>member
-1 MKHKHLYTF
+1 MKYRRLYT
-10 LLSGLLMLGG
+10 LLLGGLLMLGG
-20 FDAMAQSTSMTD
+20 LDVLAQGSTMTD

-60 VTEEQAYRVKKLYEE
+60 VTEEQAYRVKRLYEE
-75 SAAEGTLDAESSDAS
+75 SSEAGTLGANEAAS
-90 SKKTSRRRVSY
+90 SKQTSRRRVSY
-101 ADESTYVGNDYD
+101 SDESTYMGRDFDFEGNAN
-113 IEGSSSSRSR
+113 SRSR
-123 TSSRRTRTGSS
+123 TTTRRSGTGTSTTRTS
-134 TYRSTTSRSATTRNT
+134 TSRNS

-154 IGSSSTTSRMTTG
+154 VGSRSTTNRSTSTTG
-167 TTGSNTTGI
+167 VTGATTYDGGFVNTGR
-176 NTYNGGYVNAGTNT
+176 NT
-190 GNRIT
+190 GNRLT
-195 TTDELDSQTG
+195 TTEELESQTG
-205 DQLAETFW
+205 EQLAETFW
-213 GEEDMM
+213 GEDKM
-219 MLPPE
+219 MLPVE

-266 IWGDNETTIREEIS
+266 IWGDNAATIREEIS
-280 PDGTINVESLGI
+280 PDGTISIENLGL
-292 VSLSGKTIAEA
+292 VNLSGKTISEA

-311 ARIYAGIDQA
+311 SRIYAGLDQA
-321 DGVNDMELSLGQTR
+321 DGVNDMELSLGQSR

-343 EVKYPGSFS
+343 EVKYPGSYS

-383 GRTVATL
+383 GRNVAVL

-397 NGKSKGDVTLEEGD
+397 NGRSKGDVTLEEGD

-496 ILERYTNKLEIKGAV
+496 ILERYSNRIEIKGAV
-511 YRPGLYQLGAVNTV
+511 YRPGPYQLGTINTV
-525 KQLIVAADGLTGDA
+525 KQLIIAADGLTGDA

-554 RSIVSVDVKDIM
+554 RSVLSVDVKDIM

-607 MYAKNMTIEDLII
+607 LYAKNMTIEDLII

-644 SEEESARVSETFRF
+644 SEAESARVSETFRF
-658 AIKDGFIIEG
+658 AVKDGFIIDG

-677 DEVYIRQSPIY
+677 DEVYIRQSPVY

-733 ARLTRL
+733 ARLTRM

-773 SVGIDLEKALKHPG
+773 SVGIDLEKAIKNPG
-787 TEADVVLREGDII
+787 SQADVVLREGDII

-814 VMHPNTVSYVDNKS
+814 VMHPNTVSYVDNKP
-828 VDYYIEQAGGFGNRA
+828 VKYYIEQAGGFGNRA

-862 HSKNAVEPGCE
+862 NSTHAVEPGCE
-873 LIIPMKEES
+873 LIIPMKEQS
-882 NWNVQQTMSVATASA
+882 NWNIQQTMSVATASA

>member
-1 MKHKHLYTF
+1 MKHKRLYTL
-10 LLSGLLMLGG
+10 LLSGLLTLAG
-20 FDAMAQSTSMTD
+20 FDAIAQGSSMTD

-43 KAGKDQRTIAL
+43 KAGKDQRSIAL

-75 SAAEGTLDAESSDAS
+75 SSAAGTLGAEESSSAS
-90 SKKTSRRRVSY
+90 QKTSRRRVSY
-101 ADESTYVGNDYD
+101 ADESSYVGNDFD
-113 IEGSSSSRSR
+113 IGSSKSSRSR
-123 TSSRRTRTGSS
+123 TASKRSAASSSRS
-134 TYRSTTSRSATTRNT
+134 TSRNSRV
-149 RAQNR
+149 QNR
-154 IGSSSTTSRMTTG
+154 IGSSSTSSRSTV
-167 TTGSNTTGI
+167 GSTDNTT
-176 NTYNGGYVNAGTNT
+176 YEGGYVNTGRNT
-190 GNRIT
+190 GNRLT
-195 TTDELDSQTG
+195 TNEEFESQTG
-205 DQLAETFW
+205 NQLAETFW

-219 MLPPE
+219 MTTE
-224 EEELPVFGRNIFDS
+224 DEELPVFGRNIFDS

-252 KNYVLGAGDEVIID
+252 KNYILGAGDEVIID
-266 IWGDNETTIREEIS
+266 IWGDNEATIRQEIS
-280 PDGTINVESLGI
+280 PDGTINIESLGI
-292 VSLSGKTIAEA
+292 VSLSGKTISEA

-321 DGVNDMELSLGQTR
+321 DGVNDMELSLGQSR

-383 GRTVATL
+383 GLTVATL

-397 NGKSKGDVTLEEGD
+397 NGRSKGDVTLEEGD

-439 ETVKDLFAYAGG
+439 ETLCQLFAYAGG

-478 DQFGTFPTMD
+478 DQFATFQTMD
-488 GDAIEIEP
+488 GDAINIEP

-511 YRPGLYQLGAVNTV
+511 YRPGMYELGTINTV
-525 KQLIVAADGLTGDA
+525 KQLIIAADGLTGDA

-554 RSIVSVDVKDIM
+554 RSILSVDVKDIM
-566 NGTVS
+566 NGTIS

-644 SEEESARVSETFRF
+644 SEEESARVSECFRF
-658 AIKDGFIIEG
+658 SIKDGFIIEG
-668 DPTFTLSPY
+668 DPSFTLSPY
-677 DEVYIRQSPIY
+677 DEVYIRQSPVY
-688 RKQTNVMVTGEVL
+688 RKQTNVMITGEVL

-719 EQAGGV
+719 NQAGGI

-733 ARLTRL
+733 ARLTRK

-814 VMHPNTVSYVDNKS
+814 VMHPNTVSYVANKS

-882 NWNVQQTMSVATASA
+882 NWNVQQTMSLATASA

>member
-1 MKHKHLYTF
+1 MKYRRLYT
-10 LLSGLLMLGG
+10 LLLGGLLMLGSL
-20 FDAMAQSTSMTD
+20 DVLAQGSTMTD

-60 VTEEQAYRVKKLYEE
+60 VTEEQAYRVKRLYEE
-75 SAAEGTLDAESSDAS
+75 SSEAGTLGANEAAS
-90 SKKTSRRRVSY
+90 TKQTSRRRVSY
-101 ADESTYVGNDYD
+101 SDESTYMGRDFDFEGNAN
-113 IEGSSSSRSR
+113 SRSR
-123 TSSRRTRTGSS
+123 TSTRRSGTSTSTTRTSS
-134 TYRSTTSRSATTRNT
+134 SRST

-154 IGSSSTTSRMTTG
+154 VGSRSTTNRSTSTTG
-167 TTGSNTTGI
+167 VTGAATYDGGFVNTGR
-176 NTYNGGYVNAGTNT
+176 NT
-190 GNRIT
+190 GNRLT
-195 TTDELDSQTG
+195 TTEELESQTG

-213 GEEDMM
+213 GEDEM
-219 MLPPE
+219 MLPVE

-266 IWGDNETTIREEIS
+266 IWGDNAATIREEIS
-280 PDGTINVESLGI
+280 PDGTINIESLGL
-292 VSLSGKTIAEA
+292 VNLSGKTISEA

-311 ARIYAGIDQA
+311 SRIYAGLDQA
-321 DGVNDMELSLGQTR
+321 DGVNDMELSLGQSR

-343 EVKYPGSFS
+343 EVKYPGSYS

-383 GRTVATL
+383 GHNVAVL

-397 NGKSKGDVTLEEGD
+397 NGRSKGDVTLEEGD

-496 ILERYTNKLEIKGAV
+496 ILERYSNRIEIKGAV
-511 YRPGLYQLGAVNTV
+511 YRPGPYQLGTINTV
-525 KQLIVAADGLTGDA
+525 KQLIIAADGLTGDA

-554 RSIVSVDVKDIM
+554 RSVLSVDVKDIM
-566 NGTVS
+566 NGTIS

-607 MYAKNMTIEDLII
+607 LYAKNMTIEDLII

-644 SEEESARVSETFRF
+644 SEAESARPDLHAQSLRRSLYPPVS
-658 AIKDGFIIEG
+658 
-668 DPTFTLSPY
+668 
-677 DEVYIRQSPIY
+677 
-688 RKQTNVMVTGEVL
+688 
-701 FPGEYALTHKSQ
+701 
-713 RLSEII
+713 RLS
-719 EQAGGV
+719 QADQ
-725 TSFGFVKG
+725 
-733 ARLTRL
+733 R
-739 MNEEEKERQKSVIKM
+739 
-754 SRNSKDSISEAML
+754 
-767 DISNTY
+767 Y
-773 SVGIDLEKALKHPG
+773 
-787 TEADVVLREGDII
+787 GD
-800 EVPEYTNTVKISGA
+800 
-814 VMHPNTVSYVDNKS
+814 
-828 VDYYIEQAGGFGNRA
+828 
-843 KKRRAYVVCMNGQV
+843 RR
-857 KRARR
+857 
-862 HSKNAVEPGCE
+862 S
-873 LIIPMKEES
+873 
-882 NWNVQQTMSVATASA
+882 
-897 SLATMVASIA
+897 SLPR
-907 NILK
+907 

>member
-1 MKHKHLYTF
+1 
-10 LLSGLLMLGG
+10 MLGG
-20 FDAMAQSTSMTD
+20 LDVLAQGSTMTD

-60 VTEEQAYRVKKLYEE
+60 VTEEQAYRVKRLYEE
-75 SAAEGTLDAESSDAS
+75 SSEAGTLGANEATST
-90 SKKTSRRRVSY
+90 KQTSRRRVSY
-101 ADESTYVGNDYD
+101 SDESTYMGRDFDFEGNAN
-113 IEGSSSSRSR
+113 SRSR
-123 TSSRRTRTGSS
+123 TSTRRSGTSTSTTRTS
-134 TYRSTTSRSATTRNT
+134 TSRST

-154 IGSSSTTSRMTTG
+154 VGSRTTTSRSSSTFGVTG
-167 TTGSNTTGI
+167 AATYDGGFVNTGR
-176 NTYNGGYVNAGTNT
+176 NT
-190 GNRIT
+190 GNRLT
-195 TTDELDSQTG
+195 TTEELESQTG

-213 GEEDMM
+213 GEDEM
-219 MLPPE
+219 MLPVE

-266 IWGDNETTIREEIS
+266 IWGDNAATIREEIS
-280 PDGTINVESLGI
+280 PDGTISIESLGL
-292 VSLSGKTIAEA
+292 VNLSGKTISEA

-311 ARIYAGIDQA
+311 SRIYAGLDQA
-321 DGVNDMELSLGQTR
+321 DGVNDMELSLGQSR

-343 EVKYPGSFS
+343 EVKYPGSYS

-383 GRTVATL
+383 GRNVAVL

-397 NGKSKGDVTLEEGD
+397 NGRSKGDVTLEEGD

-496 ILERYTNKLEIKGAV
+496 ILERYSNRIEIKGAV
-511 YRPGLYQLGAVNTV
+511 YRPGPYQLGTINTV
-525 KQLIVAADGLTGDA
+525 KQLIIAADGLTGDA

-554 RSIVSVDVKDIM
+554 RSVLSVDVKDIM
-566 NGTVS
+566 DGTIS

-607 MYAKNMTIEDLII
+607 LYAKNMTIEDLII

-644 SEEESARVSETFRF
+644 SEAESARVSETFRF
-658 AIKDGFIIEG
+658 AIKDGFIIDG

-677 DEVYIRQSPIY
+677 DEVYIRQSPVY

-733 ARLTRL
+733 ARLTRM

-773 SVGIDLEKALKHPG
+773 SVGIDLEKAIKNPG
-787 TEADVVLREGDII
+787 SQADVVLREGDII

-814 VMHPNTVSYVDNKS
+814 VMHPNTVSYVDNKP
-828 VDYYIEQAGGFGNRA
+828 VKYYIEQAGGFGNRA

-862 HSKNAVEPGCE
+862 NSRNAVEPGCE
-873 LIIPMKEES
+873 LVIPMKDQS
-882 NWNVQQTMSVATASA
+882 TWNVQQTMSLATASA

>member
-1 MKHKHLYTF
+1 MKYRRLYT
-10 LLSGLLMLGG
+10 LLLGGLLMLGG
-20 FDAMAQSTSMTD
+20 LDVLAQGSTMTD

-60 VTEEQAYRVKKLYEE
+60 VTEEQAYRVKRLYEE
-75 SAAEGTLDAESSDAS
+75 SSEAGTLGANEAAS
-90 SKKTSRRRVSY
+90 TKQTSRRRVSY
-101 ADESTYVGNDYD
+101 SDESTYMGRDFDFEGNAN
-113 IEGSSSSRSR
+113 SRSR
-123 TSSRRTRTGSS
+123 TSTRRSGTSTSTTRTS
-134 TYRSTTSRSATTRNT
+134 TSRST

-154 IGSSSTTSRMTTG
+154 VGSRTTTSRSSSTSGVTGATTYDG
-167 TTGSNTTGI
+167 GFVNTGR
-176 NTYNGGYVNAGTNT
+176 NT
-190 GNRIT
+190 GNRLT
-195 TTDELDSQTG
+195 TAEELESQTG

-213 GEEDMM
+213 GEDEM
-219 MLPPE
+219 MLPVE

-266 IWGDNETTIREEIS
+266 IWGDNAATIREEIS
-280 PDGTINVESLGI
+280 PDGTINIESLGL
-292 VSLSGKTIAEA
+292 VNLSGKTISEA

-311 ARIYAGIDQA
+311 SRIYAGLDQA
-321 DGVNDMELSLGQTR
+321 DGVNDMELSLGQSR

-343 EVKYPGSFS
+343 EVKYPGSYS

-383 GRTVATL
+383 GRNVAVL

-397 NGKSKGDVTLEEGD
+397 NGRSKGDVTLEEGD

-496 ILERYTNKLEIKGAV
+496 ILERYSNRVEIKGAV
-511 YRPGLYQLGAVNTV
+511 YRPGPYQLGAINTV
-525 KQLIVAADGLTGDA
+525 KQLIIAADGLTGDA

-554 RSIVSVDVKDIM
+554 RSVLSVDVKDIM
-566 NGTVS
+566 NGTIS

-607 MYAKNMTIEDLII
+607 LYAKNMTIEDLII

-644 SEEESARVSETFRF
+644 SEAESARVSETFRF
-658 AIKDGFIIEG
+658 AIKDGFIIDG

-677 DEVYIRQSPIY
+677 DEVYIRQSPVY

-733 ARLTRL
+733 ARLTRM
-739 MNEEEKERQKSVIKM
+739 MNDEEKERQKSVIKM
-754 SRNSKDSISEAML
+754 SQNSKDSISEAML

-773 SVGIDLEKALKHPG
+773 SVGIDLEKAIKNPG
-787 TEADVVLREGDII
+787 SQADVVLREGDII

-814 VMHPNTVSYVDNKS
+814 VMHPNTVSYVDNKP
-828 VDYYIEQAGGFGNRA
+828 VKYYIEQAGGFGNRA

-862 HSKNAVEPGCE
+862 NSTHAVEPGCE
-873 LIIPMKEES
+873 LIIPMKEQS
-882 NWNVQQTMSVATASA
+882 NWNIQQTMSVATASA

>member
-1 MKHKHLYTF
+1 MKYRRLYT
-10 LLSGLLMLGG
+10 LLLGGLLMLGG
-20 FDAMAQSTSMTD
+20 LDVLAQGSTMTD
-32 QQVLDYVVTAL
+32 
-43 KAGKDQRTIAL
+43 
-54 ELARRG
+54 LARRG
-60 VTEEQAYRVKKLYEE
+60 VTEEQAYRVKRLYEE
-75 SAAEGTLDAESSDAS
+75 SSEAGTLGANEAAS
-90 SKKTSRRRVSY
+90 TKQTSRRRVSY
-101 ADESTYVGNDYD
+101 SDESTYMGRDFDFEGNAN
-113 IEGSSSSRSR
+113 SRSR
-123 TSSRRTRTGSS
+123 TSTRRSGTSTSTTRTSS
-134 TYRSTTSRSATTRNT
+134 SRST

-154 IGSSSTTSRMTTG
+154 VGSRSTTNRSTSTTG
-167 TTGSNTTGI
+167 VTGATTYDGGFVNTGR
-176 NTYNGGYVNAGTNT
+176 NT
-190 GNRIT
+190 GNRLT
-195 TTDELDSQTG
+195 TAEELESQTG

-213 GEEDMM
+213 GEDEM
-219 MLPPE
+219 MLPVE

-266 IWGDNETTIREEIS
+266 IWGDNAATIREEIS
-280 PDGTINVESLGI
+280 PDGTISIESLGL
-292 VSLSGKTIAEA
+292 VNLSGKTISEA

-311 ARIYAGIDQA
+311 SRIYAGLDQA
-321 DGVNDMELSLGQTR
+321 DGVNDMELSLGQSR

-343 EVKYPGSFS
+343 EVKYPGSYS

-383 GRTVATL
+383 GHNVAVL

-397 NGKSKGDVTLEEGD
+397 NGRSKGDVTLEEGD

-496 ILERYTNKLEIKGAV
+496 ILERYSNRIEIKGAV
-511 YRPGLYQLGAVNTV
+511 YRPGPYQLGTINTV
-525 KQLIVAADGLTGDA
+525 KQLIIAADGLTGDA

-554 RSIVSVDVKDIM
+554 RSVLSVDVKDIM
-566 NGTVS
+566 DGTIS

-607 MYAKNMTIEDLII
+607 LYAKNMTIEDLII

-644 SEEESARVSETFRF
+644 SEAESARVSETFRF
-658 AIKDGFIIEG
+658 AIKDGFIIDG

-677 DEVYIRQSPIY
+677 DEVYIRQSPVY

-733 ARLTRL
+733 ARLTRM
-739 MNEEEKERQKSVIKM
+739 MNDEEKERQKSVIKM
-754 SRNSKDSISEAML
+754 SQNSKDSISEA
-767 DISNTY
+767 
-773 SVGIDLEKALKHPG
+773 EKAIKNPG
-787 TEADVVLREGDII
+787 SQADVVLREGDII

-814 VMHPNTVSYVDNKS
+814 VMHPNTVSYVDNKP
-828 VDYYIEQAGGFGNRA
+828 VKYYIEQAGGFGNRA

-862 HSKNAVEPGCE
+862 NSTHAVEPGCE
-873 LIIPMKEES
+873 LIIPMKEQS
-882 NWNVQQTMSVATASA
+882 NWNIQQTMSVATASA